1 MAAMDFMHKQLI
13 SAAGRDALTSMGAG
27 AGIGAGVGAANALVT
42 GNDSLL
48 GGATSGAMLG
58 AAGGAAMRYAG
69 TRYGANYAAGVA
81 SGTSANTG
89 KLDFSMFSKKE
100 NVSPFDFMSNSDGNN
115 KALQDLANAP
125 IKKAEAAMKGSGVAN
140 ATDNAQAGAVKTSI
154 GPEGTTPGRVKAQQD
169 AQAAFGQGNTPENR
183 HGDAQAAWE
192 AKKASYARAKAEQ
205 AKDQV
210 YADAKNQR
218 NESIKDLGFGRAKA
232 REQSIDRR
240 QQRRFESQVADDIR
254 SVNGDLSRMGNF
266 PYTPSE
272 IAAGFKKTGKTVD
285 EWAKTK
291 PSQQPVVQQAAPA
304 MLPQENKINGLS
316 NTGAPSAS
324 LNDVFKYMNGG

>member
-1 MAAMDFMHKQLI
+1 MDFMHKQLI

-125 IKKAEAAMKGSGVAN
+125 IKKAEAAMKGSGAAN
-140 ATDNAQAGAVKTSI
+140 ATDNVQAGAVKTS
-154 GPEGTTPGRVKAQQD
+154 
-169 AQAAFGQGNTPENR
+169 
-183 HGDAQAAWE
+183 
-192 AKKASYARAKAEQ
+192 
-205 AKDQV
+205 
-210 YADAKNQR
+210 KN
-218 NESIKDLGFGRAKA
+218 
-232 REQSIDRR
+232 
-240 QQRRFESQVADDIR
+240 
-254 SVNGDLSRMGNF
+254 
-266 PYTPSE
+266 
-272 IAAGFKKTGKTVD
+272 
-285 EWAKTK
+285 
-291 PSQQPVVQQAAPA
+291 
-304 MLPQENKINGLS
+304 
-316 NTGAPSAS
+316 
-324 LNDVFKYMNGG
+324 

>member
-58 AAGGAAMRYAG
+58 AGAGAAMRYAG
-69 TRYGANYAAGVA
+69 AKYGSGLMAGA
-81 SGTSANTG
+81 KAGDDTSKFSTTFFTKATKDDDILSFMGSAEDAG
-89 KLDFSMFSKKE
+89 KMKGF
-100 NVSPFDFMSNSDGNN
+100 
-115 KALQDLANAP
+115 
-125 IKKAEAAMKGSGVAN
+125 AEAAANQAAAKAASKGGAAN
-140 ATDNAQAGAVKTSI
+140 AAGTPTAGAVKTSS
-154 GPEGTTPGRVKAQQD
+154 GPEGTTPGRLKAQQD

-192 AKKASYARAKAEQ
+192 AKKAAYAREKAEQ
-205 AKDQV
+205 AKNQV

-218 NESIKDLGFGRAKA
+218 NESIKALGFGRAKA